1 MSYHLSNLA
10 WEIELRGTQKIVLLC
25 LAHLSMQ
32 STRECSVTVTRL
44 AFMCGLSSSGVRQ
57 QLIALIAAGLVEE
70 LRDGRTT
77 YYRINVTP
85 QEQGN
90 DGQA

>member
-10 WEIELRGTQKIVLLC
+10 WEIELRGTPKLVLLC
-25 LAHLSMQ
+25 LAHLSVQ
-32 STRECSVTVTRL
+32 STRECNVTVSRL

-57 QLIALIAAGLVEE
+57 QLTALIAAGLVEE

-77 YYRINVTP
+77 YYRVNVAP
-85 QEQGN
+85 QEQGS
-90 DGQA
+90 DGKA